1 MAKKRSSALPRT
13 AIIDIG
19 SNTVRL
25 VVYDGIASLAT
36 PLFNEKVQC
45 ALARGLADTRR
56 LNPDGRESALAALA
70 RFVRLARAMGVK
82 RIKALATAAVREA
95 EDGASFV
102 ARIERR
108 FRISVRVLS
117 GAEEA
122 RFSAFGLLASVPKAD
137 GLLGDL
143 GGGSLELVALDRG
156 QIRRSASLM
165 LGHLVLAERT
175 DGSRK
180 RARDVIDRELSAL
193 SWLRRLKGRSLYV
206 TGGAWRA
213 IAHILLN
220 QTKHPL
226 HIIDGYEIKA
236 GEVSRIAAIL
246 SDLSRET
253 LLKIEKISPRRA
265 ETLSFAALVLCALIE
280 KGHPDNVVFSGYG
293 IREGAFLSGLPEGS
307 ARKRDL
313 LVEGAAAIARRLGRN
328 TLAGE
333 EICAWLDPLFRRLQ
347 GGRDGRERKLR
358 LVACHLSDV
367 ARFDHPDYR
376 AEHALMR
383 VLRLPLG
390 GLSHADRAYA
400 ALAVFV
406 RYNGAI
412 DSAQA
417 KPYVGLLD
425 DGLLH
430 SANVLGLAL
439 RLGYALSGGAPGLL
453 ARTRLNIAD
462 DALILKVPRAQAAY
476 GGETVDRRLRSLA
489 RALDLEPKPR

>member
-1 MAKKRSSALPRT
+1 MSKKRTSSLPRT

-25 VVYDGIASLAT
+25 VVYDGIASLAA
-36 PLFNEKVQC
+36 PLFNEKVHC

-82 RIKALATAAVREA
+82 KIKALATAAVREA

-108 FRISVRVLS
+108 FQIPVRVLS
-117 GAEEA
+117 GTEEA
-122 RFSAFGLLASVPKAD
+122 RFCALGLLASVPDAD

-143 GGGSLELVALDRG
+143 GGGSLELVALERG
-156 QIRRSASLM
+156 RIRASASLM
-165 LGHLVLAERT
+165 LGHLVLAERAN
-175 DGSRK
+175 GSRK
-180 RARDVIDRELSAL
+180 RARDVIDHEFAAL

-226 HIIDGYEIKA
+226 HIIDGYEIAA
-236 GEVSRIAAIL
+236 GEVSRIAAVL

-253 LLKIEKISPRRA
+253 LMKIENLSPRRA
-265 ETLSFAALVLCALIE
+265 ETLSFAALVLRALIE
-280 KGHPDNVVFSGYG
+280 KGRPDNVVFSGFG
-293 IREGAFLSGLPEGS
+293 IREGAFLSTRPERPAEG
-307 ARKRDL
+307 RDL
-313 LVEGAAAIARRLGRN
+313 LVEGAAAIAKRLGRFS
-328 TLAGE
+328 LDGE
-333 EICAWLDPLFRRLQ
+333 EICRWLDPLFRSPRR
-347 GGRDGRERKLR
+347 GRNGRERRLR
-358 LVACHLSDV
+358 LVACYLSDV

-376 AEHALMR
+376 AEHALTR

-390 GLSHADRAYA
+390 GLTHADRAFA

-406 RYNGAI
+406 RYNGTL
-412 DSAQA
+412 DSPPA
-417 KPYVGLLD
+417 KPYLGLLD
-425 DGLLH
+425 EDRLQW
-430 SANVLGLAL
+430 ANVLGLAL
-439 RLGYALSGGAPGLL
+439 RLAYALSGGAPGLL
-453 ARTRLNIAD
+453 GRTRLKIAS
-462 DALILKVPRAQAAY
+462 DALLLELPRAQALY
-476 GGETVDRRLRSLA
+476 DGETVDRRFRSLA
-489 RALDLEPKPR
+489 RALELEPKRR

>member
-1 MAKKRSSALPRT
+1 MSKKQAPALPRT

-25 VVYDGIASLAT
+25 VVYEGIASLAT

-56 LNPDGRESALAALA
+56 LNPDGRDSAMAALA
-70 RFVRLARAMGVK
+70 RFVRLARAMRVG
-82 RIKALATAAVREA
+82 RIRALATAAVREA
-95 EDGASFV
+95 EDGGSFV

-108 FRISVRVLS
+108 FHIPVRVLS
-117 GAEEA
+117 GTEEA
-122 RFSAFGLLASVPKAD
+122 RFSAFGLLASVPDAD

-180 RARDVIDRELSAL
+180 RAKDVIERELAAL

-213 IAHILLN
+213 IAHILLG

-226 HIIDGYEIKA
+226 HIIDGYEIA
-236 GEVSRIAAIL
+236 ADEVSRIAAIL

-265 ETLSFAALVLCALIE
+265 ETLSFAALVLRALIE
-280 KGHPDNVVFSGYG
+280 KGRPDNVVFSGYG
-293 IREGAFLSGLPEGS
+293 IREGAFLSALPERPG
-307 ARKRDL
+307 KERDL
-313 LVEGAAAIARRLGRN
+313 LVEGAAAIARRMGRF
-328 TLAGE
+328 TLDGE
-333 EICAWLDPLFRRLQ
+333 EICHWLDPLFRSLPR
-347 GGRDGRERKLR
+347 GRSGRERRLR
-358 LVACHLSDV
+358 LVVCYLSDV

-376 AEHALMR
+376 AEHALAR

-406 RYNGAI
+406 RYNGMI
-412 DSAQA
+412 DSAPA
-417 KPYVGLLD
+417 KPYAGLLD
-425 DGLLH
+425 DERLH
-430 SANVLGLAL
+430 GANVLGLAL
-439 RLGYALSGGAPGLL
+439 RLAYALSGGAPGLL
-453 ARTRLNIAD
+453 ARTRLKIAG
-462 DALILKVPRAQAAY
+462 DALILKLPRARAAY
-476 GGETVDRRLRSLA
+476 AGETVDRRLRSLA
-489 RALDLEPKPR
+489 RALELEPKLR